1 MTKEQYHE
9 YIKNLETVCEMSRT
23 TILYSGQFS
32 PELVAKARDTLRKTE
47 AQIKSLRQTYARYE
61 KPTQAE

>member
-47 AQIKSLRQTYARYE
+47 AQIESLRQTYARYE